1 MNDNLQSTCGC
12 CAGIEAATPLA
23 VDNRPGLA
31 AIAYRVGDHARFRQT
46 LLARLAAHP
55 QLAGLTSRDADDFSI
70 ALLDAAAVL
79 GDVLTFHQERIANE
93 HYLPT
98 ATERLSALELGRLVG
113 YRPRPG
119 VAADVWLAF
128 TLEAARMSGE
138 APETTLEAGVRTQS
152 IPGPGETAQVF
163 ETVEAA
169 RARPEWNAMR
179 PRLTRYQ
186 TFTHASSS
194 LLLAG
199 LATGLK
205 PGDGLILTSDDAV
218 SRLSIVTRVELRTE
232 ALATLVELRP
242 VPAPSP
248 VASVP
253 SRPPVATVAPPD
265 LGLAN
270 PAVTAPV
277 APGLA
282 EVAILGR
289 RALNLASE
297 AGIGTAGG
305 AFSGGGGGFS
315 SGFGGVLHTTVSGA
329 DLFANALINDYRVP
343 DLFAHLAASAPPPKG
358 VLALRARA
366 GVFGHNA
373 PPFLALPAEQRA
385 TGGAYA
391 GRGDTWVDGNNLGNY
406 HAKEFTTAVYLDN
419 VYAGVTAGGFVAI
432 KEGNAALVYLLD
444 AVAEVSRADFGL
456 SAKVTRLA
464 LDGGAGMENFGIRA
478 TTVFAQSEEL
488 KLARLPIDDPVS
500 GLELELEG
508 WIEGLYPGQRL
519 IVCGERA
526 DLVGV
531 KHCEHAEIDAVA
543 YVAEQEGYTRVTLKA
558 ALTHAYRRDSVA
570 IHGNVAPATHGEAVS
585 EVLGGGDPRQAWQS
599 FELRQPPLTHVSSA
613 APEDAGAR
621 STLEVRA
628 DGVAWRE
635 VPSFHGQPPEARV
648 FVTSLSDDG
657 RTTLRFGDGKTG
669 ARPPGGTTNLR
680 ARYRKGIGGGGNVRA
695 GQISLLLTRPLGLK
709 EVTNPLAAAGGAD
722 AESLADVRRNAPLSV
737 RTLGRVVSLTDYADF
752 ARAFAGV
759 AKAHAAWVWD
769 GGRRVV
775 ALSVAGTDGAAVP
788 AGSPLHDNL
797 LSALAQAGDP
807 AIPVALLSYSPG
819 LARLAARLKIDPD
832 YEAPAVLAA
841 ADAALRQALAFPA
854 RDFGQ
859 PVAASQITAL
869 LQAVPGVLAVDLDS
883 LYRALEP
890 AVLNPV
896 LFAASPQP
904 GQDGLAAAELLT
916 LDPGGLTLEV
926 LP

>member
-1 MNDNLQSTCGC
+1 MTEASTRGC

-31 AIAYRVGDHARFRQT
+31 AIAYRAGDHARFRQT

-55 QLAGLTSRDADDFSI
+55 QLAGLTSRDADDISI

-79 GDVLTFHQERIANE
+79 GDVLTFYQERIANE
-93 HYLPT
+93 HYLGT

-128 TLEAARMSGE
+128 TLEAARMPGE
-138 APETTLEAGVRTQS
+138 APETTLEAGVRAQS

-179 PRLTRYQ
+179 PRLSRYQ
-186 TFTHASSS
+186 TFTHASTS

-205 PGDGLILTSDDAV
+205 PGDGLILTSDDQV
-218 SRLSIVTRVELRTE
+218 SRLSIVTRVELKTE
-232 ALATLVELRP
+232 SLATLVELRP

-282 EVAILGR
+282 DVAILGR
-289 RALNLASE
+289 RALAIGSE
-297 AGIGTAGG
+297 TTAFAGG
-305 AFSGGGGGFS
+305 GAGGFATS
-315 SGFGGVLHTTVSGA
+315 ADFGFGGVLHTTVSGA
-329 DLFANALINDYRVP
+329 DLFANALIHDYRVP

-366 GVFGHNA
+366 GIFGHNA
-373 PPFLALPAEQRA
+373 PPYLALPSEQRA

-391 GRGDTWVDGNNLGNY
+391 GRSGSWVDGNNLGNY
-406 HAKEFTTAVYLDN
+406 HDKDFTTAVYLDN

-519 IVCGERA
+519 IVRGERA
-526 DLVGV
+526 DLAGV
-531 KHCEHAEIDAVA
+531 KHCEPAEIDAVA
-543 YVAEQEGYTRVTLKA
+543 YVAEQEGFTRVTLKA
-558 ALTHAYRRDSVA
+558 VLAHAYRRDSVA
-570 IHGNVAPATHGEAVS
+570 IHGNVAPATHGESVS

-599 FELRQPPLTHVSSA
+599 FELRQPPLTHVSSS

-621 STLEVRA
+621 STLEARV

-635 VPSFHGQPPEARV
+635 VPSFYGQPPEARV

-657 RTTLRFGDGKTG
+657 KTTLRFGDGKTG

-680 ARYRKGIGGGGNVRA
+680 ARYRKGIGAGGNVRA
-695 GQISLLLTRPLGLK
+695 GQISLLLSRPLGLK

-722 AESLADVRRNAPLSV
+722 AESLDDVRRNAPLSV

-788 AGSPLHDNL
+788 AGSPLHGNL
-797 LSALAQAGDP
+797 LSALAAAGDP
-807 AIPVALLSYSPG
+807 TIPVALLSYTPG
-819 LARLAARLKIDPD
+819 LVRLAARLKIDPD
-832 YEAPAVLAA
+832 HETPAVLAA
-841 ADAALRQALAFPA
+841 ADTALRAALAFAA

-859 PVAASQITAL
+859 PVAASRLIAL
-869 LQAVPGVLAVDLDS
+869 LQALPGVLAVDLDS

-890 AVLNPV
+890 VALNAVL
-896 LFAASPQP
+896 LAASPQA
-904 GQDGLAAAELLT
+904 GQAGLAAAELLT
-916 LDPGGLTLEV
+916 LDPGGLALEV
-926 LP
+926 MP